1 MKELS
6 ADSRVPVSRFG
17 FAAGTANVLNGL
29 RSNLSN
35 FSERSLTNNASHVD
49 FDSAIPNSRNPLRPS
64 QRKASRV
71 KQFFVGA
78 VSLSVVHSE
87 FLFRSVRFL
96 RRLPRDDNRDRTLVL
111 VLGRRRWEGSLEIL
125 RILREIKTLPLSL
138 TH

>member
-1 MKELS
+1 M
-6 ADSRVPVSRFG
+6 SRHSEIP
-17 FAAGTANVLNGL
+17 ANLLNGL
-29 RSNLSN
+29 KSNLSN

-49 FDSAIPNSRNPLRPS
+49 FDSAIPNSNPLRSS